1 MLIELGPATLVLAG
15 EKGGEA
21 FPFERQEIEAYL
33 GRILNEIRE
42 ALPIL
47 RQKAYRIK
55 NTDYLP
61 EPARR
66 MIRAVKAVDEATLTP
81 MAAVAGAVADL
92 VKEYLSSA
100 GEIDLLSVNNGGD
113 ISICNRSGRPMRI
126 GIGDIGS
133 TIPTPYV
140 LKVEGPGSLGVATSG
155 FGGRSFT
162 LGLADIVSVAADSAA
177 LADAAATLIANRTS
191 VETAGVVRRRAL
203 ELDPLTDIPDELV
216 TVDRGCLDTEAVMAA
231 VTNGE
236 EEAARLKSAGV
247 IRDAVVILK
256 GHMMHTFDDKSAI
269 KLEVSHGSAENCH
282 GC

>member
-1 MLIELGPATLVLAG
+1 MLIEVGPATLVIAG

-21 FPFERQEIEAYL
+21 FPFERRQIEAYV
-33 GRILNEIRE
+33 GRILHDIRE

-55 NTDYLP
+55 KIDYLP

-92 VKEYLSSA
+92 VREYLSSS

-113 ISICNRSGRPMRI
+113 ISVGNRSGRPMRI
-126 GIGDIGS
+126 GIGDIG
-133 TIPTPYV
+133 TGAPTPYV
-140 LKVEGPGSLGVATSG
+140 LKVEGMNSFGVATSG

-162 LGLADIVSVAADSAA
+162 LGLADIVSVMADSAA
-177 LADAAATLIANRTS
+177 LADAAATLIANRTN
-191 VETAGVVRRRAL
+191 VEATGVVRRRAR

-216 TVDRGCLDTEAVMAA
+216 TVERGCLDAEAVMAA
-231 VTNGE
+231 VRNGR

-247 IRDAVVILK
+247 IRDAVIILK
-256 GHMMHTFDDKSAI
+256 GRVMHTIDDKSTT
-269 KLEVSHGSAENCH
+269 KLEVSHGSEENCH
-282 GC
+282 RC